1 MKYIIV
7 TEAND
12 FFGAKLNQLRA
23 LLLRMNGVSDIVV
36 GRRGWV
42 YFQANLVT
50 ESISYFN
57 IVEEWRLIWK
67 MYEWMKSVTKE

>member
-36 GRRGWV
+36 GRRG
-42 YFQANLVT
+42 
-50 ESISYFN
+50 
-57 IVEEWRLIWK
+57 
-67 MYEWMKSVTKE
+67 